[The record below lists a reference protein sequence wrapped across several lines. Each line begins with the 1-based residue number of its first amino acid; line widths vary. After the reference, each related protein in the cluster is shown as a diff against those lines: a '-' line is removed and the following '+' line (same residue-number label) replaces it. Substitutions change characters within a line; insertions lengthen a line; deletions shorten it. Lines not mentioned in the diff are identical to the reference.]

1 MHKGYW
7 IALVDV
13 SDVEGYKRYIAANK
27 AVFEQFGGRF
37 IIRNGEK
44 EVVEGSLR
52 SRVVVIEFRDYQT
65 ALACYRSPEYR
76 AAMSLR
82 QTFSQGDIV
91 VIEGYEESAA

>member
-1 MHKGYW
+1 MRKGYW

-13 SDVEGYKRYIAANK
+13 TDVDGYKGYIAANR
-27 AVFEQFGGRF
+27 AVFETFGGRF

-65 ALACYRSPEYR
+65 ALACYRSPEYQ
-76 AAMSLR
+76 AAMALR
-82 QTFSQGDIV
+82 EPYSQGDIV
-91 VIEGYEESAA
+91 VIEGYEDLPA